1 MQKQP
6 HTLEIECGRRASLH
20 LLHEKS
26 LCAALARI
34 RLLRTKNVRLR
45 TLFPWMRTPSMAE
58 IRCFCGSELVREGFI
73 PDDTS
78 SVDVPAP
85 SRTSSLPQVRIS
97 IDQLAIISFHHHCA
111 SVLGAHSLYE
121 PGALRARE
129 RLSCS
134 GLLWE
139 RTCSR
144 KRCVM
149 RHNPCECTPIPANK
163 CLLRQHCPSQQTHKS
178 STPTHPAWPAICM
191 TASRY
196 PRRVPCHTPILGRC
210 GRPLA

>member
-1 MQKQP
+1 MPEALWFGDCAGSCLSATLSNPTAGCGKP
-6 HTLEIECGRRASLH
+6 HVRWCGRG
-20 LLHEKS
+20 
-26 LCAALARI
+26 I
-34 RLLRTKNVRLR
+34 
-45 TLFPWMRTPSMAE
+45 
-58 IRCFCGSELVREGFI
+58 GLVPLPR
-73 PDDTS
+73 PD
-78 SVDVPAP
+78 
-85 SRTSSLPQVRIS
+85 QVRIS

-144 KRCVM
+144 KLCFERQP
-149 RHNPCECTPIPANK
+149 PCECTPIPANK
-163 CLLRQHCPSQQTHKS
+163 CLLRQHCPSQQIHKS
-178 STPTHPAWPAICM
+178 STPIHHAWPAICM

>member
-1 MQKQP
+1 MQKQR
-6 HTLEIECGRRASLH
+6 HTLEIERWRRASLH
-20 LLHEKS
+20 LLHEKKAMRRFGANQTFAHQKRE
-26 LCAALARI
+26 AADFFLG
-34 RLLRTKNVRLR
+34 N
-45 TLFPWMRTPSMAE
+45 SHS
-58 IRCFCGSELVREGFI
+58 FCGSEPGDASLVREGFI

-144 KRCVM
+144 KLCFERQP
-149 RHNPCECTPIPANK
+149 PCECTPIPANK
-163 CLLRQHCPSQQTHKS
+163 CLLRQHCPSQQIHKS
-178 STPTHPAWPAICM
+178 STPIHHAWPAICM